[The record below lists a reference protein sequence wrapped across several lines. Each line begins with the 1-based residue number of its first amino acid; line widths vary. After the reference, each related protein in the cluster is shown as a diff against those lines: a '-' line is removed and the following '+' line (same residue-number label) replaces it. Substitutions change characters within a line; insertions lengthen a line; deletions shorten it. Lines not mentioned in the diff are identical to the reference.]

1 MIGVALVR
9 PGSLDPDADAAR
21 RVAAA
26 CLAAGV
32 VLLTCGTWGNVV
44 RLLPPLVI
52 EPALLDDALDVLV
65 EALVGLG

>member
-1 MIGVALVR
+1 MIGVELVR